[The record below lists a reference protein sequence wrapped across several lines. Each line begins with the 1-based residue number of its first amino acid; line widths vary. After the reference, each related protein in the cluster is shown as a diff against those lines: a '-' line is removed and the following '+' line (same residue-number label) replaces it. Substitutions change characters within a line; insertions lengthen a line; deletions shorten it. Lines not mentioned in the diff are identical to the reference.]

1 MSRTL
6 RLFAGAAAMLVVA
19 VGVAVVL
26 KDEPGYEAGRLE
38 ISGKIEGL
46 TEYQEN
52 RAGERAEAAKVEVP
66 KVVTAVPQT
75 EHPEEKTAVRQSAPP
90 KEEAGVQPTPS
101 EEKAEVRPAEVSEQ
115 AVSSA
120 QTALPTTA
128 AVSQGQVSSLPVM
141 SMQPEAGVSSKHE
154 LELPASADVFPGASP
169 SSPAE
174 AAAIVETAEQNAP
187 ELPDKEAPSV
197 EAQDKAV
204 AEKKASEQKDE
215 AVEQVKQTDAPQKE
229 VSEKPSVAPQ
239 SVSAVKDALAEV
251 RSSVEGTPEAAVE
264 KSSAAPAEKPAQR
277 YERVV
282 TSAKFSM
289 KGSLIKLV
297 LQGNAPMVGHYS
309 ILGNP
314 DRVVL
319 DLAGN
324 WEITVPRVPSNRL
337 IQAVRVGQ
345 HEDKTRIVFDMKT
358 MGRVAL
364 VPLNRNSLELSI
376 Q

>member
-38 ISGKIEGL
+38 ISGKIQGL
-46 TEYQEN
+46 TEYQES
-52 RAGERAEAAKVEVP
+52 RAEEKAEMLSAEAPVERPPAQPV
-66 KVVTAVPQT
+66 
-75 EHPEEKTAVRQSAPP
+75 EKTEGKAAPQAERTGEQPAV
-90 KEEAGVQPTPS
+90 PS
-101 EEKAEVRPAEVSEQ
+101 EEKAQVP
-115 AVSSA
+115 SSA
-120 QTALPTTA
+120 VAERSVPSGQTTSSVA
-128 AVSQGQVSSLPVM
+128 AVQRHAAPSSMPAM
-141 SMQPEAGVSSKHE
+141 SMEASAGFSSENE
-154 LELPASADVFPGASP
+154 LDLPASADVFPAASP
-169 SSPAE
+169 QAEPADRVEKASQSPRTETSKKAEPSSE
-174 AAAIVETAEQNAP
+174 AA
-187 ELPDKEAPSV
+187 KE
-197 EAQDKAV
+197 KAV
-204 AEKKASEQKDE
+204 DVKKTSARPDAESATETPP
-215 AVEQVKQTDAPQKE
+215 APKQTVAGRTPSGAQGVSPVKE
-229 VSEKPSVAPQ
+229 
-239 SVSAVKDALAEV
+239 ALAEV
-251 RSSVEGTPEAAVE
+251 RSSVEGTPAAAVE
-264 KSSAAPAEKPAQR
+264 KSSASPAEKPAQR

-345 HEDKTRIVFDMKT
+345 HDDKTRIVFDMKT

>member
-46 TEYQEN
+46 TEYQEG
-52 RAGERAEAAKVEVP
+52 RASSGEK
-66 KVVTAVPQT
+66 
-75 EHPEEKTAVRQSAPP
+75 SAPH
-90 KEEAGVQPTPS
+90 AF
-101 EEKAEVRPAEVSEQ
+101 
-115 AVSSA
+115 AVS
-120 QTALPTTA
+120 
-128 AVSQGQVSSLPVM
+128 
-141 SMQPEAGVSSKHE
+141 
-154 LELPASADVFPGASP
+154 D
-169 SSPAE
+169 
-174 AAAIVETAEQNAP
+174 
-187 ELPDKEAPSV
+187 
-197 EAQDKAV
+197 
-204 AEKKASEQKDE
+204 
-215 AVEQVKQTDAPQKE
+215 
-229 VSEKPSVAPQ
+229 EKP
-239 SVSAVKDALAEV
+239 EV
-251 RSSVEGTPEAAVE
+251 RSSVTPERKAELSPSADSEKGKESGQAELPPAAAAPAHAMPPLQPVTVQNSDSFSAVNALDLPDSAEVLPAASSSVKTEEAGNDKAPAAV
-264 KSSAAPAEKPAQR
+264 SAPSAASSEKEAAEPVESRAPEKKEKAAPEEKKPAEEKPSEGAGSASPVKEALKEARSSLENEPAVSAEKPAQR

-324 WEITVPRVPSNRL
+324 WEINVPRVPSNRL

-358 MGRVAL
+358 MGKVAL
-364 VPLNRNSLELSI
+364 VPVNRNSLELSI

>member
-6 RLFAGAAAMLVVA
+6 GLFACAAAMLAFA

-46 TEYQEN
+46 TEYQEG
-52 RAGERAEAAKVEVP
+52 RSEDSGKADQQSAASSAEKTEARSSAASKEREEPAPAEAS
-66 KVVTAVPQT
+66 
-75 EHPEEKTAVRQSAPP
+75 EKKESSEKDAPSPAAASSASETLSVHKAQS
-90 KEEAGVQPTPS
+90 VQS
-101 EEKAEVRPAEVSEQ
+101 
-115 AVSSA
+115 VSSGENA
-120 QTALPTTA
+120 
-128 AVSQGQVSSLPVM
+128 
-141 SMQPEAGVSSKHE
+141 
-154 LELPASADVFPGASP
+154 LELPASAEVFPGAASAETEDKTVK
-169 SSPAE
+169 STESAPAE
-174 AAAIVETAEQNAP
+174 SSATP
-187 ELPDKEAPSV
+187 SLKKEV
-197 EAQDKAV
+197 LDV
-204 AEKKASEQKDE
+204 VEKKAPEKKE
-215 AVEQVKQTDAPQKE
+215 TAVTEKAQAHA
-229 VSEKPSVAPQ
+229 SEKPAAEKASASRPA
-239 SVSAVKDALAEV
+239 VSPVKEALAEA
-251 RSSVEGTPEAAVE
+251 RSAVEDAPEAAVE
-264 KSSAAPAEKPAQR
+264 KSPAASSEKPAQR

-309 ILGNP
+309 VLGNP

-345 HEDKTRIVFDMKT
+345 HDDKTRIVFDMKT